1 MEDLDILPF
10 ILFYPSSFFSPAPQ
24 RLSNFSPCIRHA
36 KRLCFEH
43 AFGRTPPLPKHQIMG
58 FYQSV
63 STKLMECSSKKNSDY
78 IFP

>member
-24 RLSNFSPCIRHA
+24 RPSNFSPCHRHA

-43 AFGRTPPLPKHQIMG
+43 AFRRTPPLPKHQILRTKC
-58 FYQSV
+58 FYQ
-63 STKLMECSSKKNSDY
+63 TDGMFLKEE
-78 IFP
+78 F